1 MPLNTSQ
8 SRLFS
13 GLRLNRSLNKIIG
26 ELQEG
31 QMGQQISRN
40 RILAAAI
47 IWSVII
53 VPISAIAQTA
63 IKMPKNKYKALDDVK
78 IGNDASRQVE
88 QQFPILNDQ
97 QAEAYVSRVGQKL
110 VASIPPQFRQPEFD
124 YRFKVVNA
132 RDINAFALPG
142 GPMYVNRGMIEAAKN
157 EGEMAGVMAH
167 EISHVAL
174 RHATAQ
180 QTKLNNPL
188 NQILGIGA
196 VLGGAILGGQ
206 GGAQLGQMIVAGSFL
221 KYSREYETQ
230 ADILGSQIMADAGYD
245 PRDLANMFQTIAKES
260 GGGRGPEWLS
270 SHPDPGNRYQKINQ
284 EAQYLRVSP
293 NPIKVTRD
301 FSRIQERLRAL
312 PRARS
317 MAEIE
322 KDVKSGQTTSA
333 TAGGNYSNTVPYP
346 STRTRIY
353 QGGSWIRMNVPSN
366 WKEFGAQSEV
376 TFAPEGGYG
385 DQGITHGVMI
395 GIYKSR
401 GAAIAQSTEDYV
413 NGILESNSYL
423 RQRGGYSRATVAG
436 RQGYTTMISGRSPV
450 TNRTENVTI
459 YTAPMQSGDI
469 LYIAAVVPSDESFRY
484 DSAFRNLV
492 ASIRLND

>member
-1 MPLNTSQ
+1 MDKQ
-8 SRLFS
+8 A
-13 GLRLNRSLNKIIG
+13 
-26 ELQEG
+26 
-31 QMGQQISRN
+31 SRN
-40 RILAAAI
+40 RVLAAAI
-47 IWSVII
+47 VWSVFILPFS
-53 VPISAIAQTA
+53 VIAQTA
-63 IKMPKNKYKALDDVK
+63 IKMPKNRYKLQQDIEA
-78 IGNDASRQVE
+78 GNKAAAQVE

-97 QAEAYVSRVGQKL
+97 QAEAYVSRIGQRL

-132 RDINAFALPG
+132 RDLNAFALPG

-180 QTKLNNPL
+180 ATKQGSIG
-188 NQILGIGA
+188 NQLGTIGLI
-196 VLGGAILGGQ
+196 LGGAILGGQ
-206 GGAQLGQMIVAGSFL
+206 TGAQAGAL
-221 KYSREYETQ
+221 AAAAWQTKYSREYETQ
-230 ADILGSQIMADAGYD
+230 ADVLGSQIMANAGYD
-245 PRDLANMFQTIAKES
+245 PRDLANMFRTIAAES
-260 GGGRGPEWLS
+260 SGGRGPEWLS

-284 EAQYLRVSP
+284 EAQYLRVSS

-333 TAGGNYSNTVPYP
+333 TTGGRYSNTVPYP
-346 STRTRIY
+346 SARTRVY
-353 QGGSWIRMNVPSN
+353 QSGSGIRINVPGN
-366 WKEFGAQSEV
+366 WKEFSGQSEV

-395 GIYKSR
+395 GIYKGR
-401 GAAIAQSTEDYV
+401 GGSLSQSTEAYV
-413 NGILESNSYL
+413 NGILESNTYL
-423 RQRGGYSRATVAG
+423 RQRGGYARATVAA
-436 RQGYTTMISGRSPV
+436 RQGYTTVISGRSPV

-459 YTAPMQSGDI
+459 YTAPMQNGDI
-469 LYIAAVVPSDESFRY
+469 LYVAAVAPSDESFRY

-492 ASIRLND
+492 ASIRLNDQ